1 MREYLDNSMSYT
13 EYLDLIDELLRADKT
28 TGPNQ
33 SPAMVGYGR
42 LNRQRMARLEKT
54 ISIDEPTRSAASN
67 LDRPMI
73 WLIITEGWCGDAAQ
87 NIPVIEKIAAESEKI
102 STRYVLRDENPD
114 LMVRYL
120 TNGARSIPKLIALD
134 ANTLDVLGT
143 WGSRPAEAQRMFEE
157 LRGQGIEKSAVSET
171 LQRWYNAD
179 KGRSVQREFTHLIV
193 AWAASASR
201 GPASS

>member
-179 KGRSVQREFTHLIV
+179 KGRSVQREFTDLIV